1 MKKGPLDV
9 LGDLLETLVKT
20 LVKML
25 DEGLVMVDIVDDAFV
40 VEFMVEANST
50 EEG

>member
-1 MKKGPLDV
+1 MKKNLLDV
-9 LGDLLETLVKT
+9 LEDLLETV
-20 LVKML
+20 VKML

-50 EEG
+50 EEGLRD

>member
-1 MKKGPLDV
+1 MDV
-9 LGDLLETLVKT
+9 LEDLLETLVKT

-50 EEG
+50 EEGLRD